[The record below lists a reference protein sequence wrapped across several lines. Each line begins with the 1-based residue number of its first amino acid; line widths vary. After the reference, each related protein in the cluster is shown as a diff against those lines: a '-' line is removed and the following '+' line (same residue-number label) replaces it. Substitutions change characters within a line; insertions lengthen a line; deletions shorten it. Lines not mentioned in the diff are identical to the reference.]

1 MKKIFIILSMFLL
14 LCGCGNNENNI
25 LDKFVKKMENTD
37 RYVLKGTMSIVSN
50 EDTFT
55 YDVVASKSK
64 DDYYKVNLINKTN
77 NHEQVILKN
86 EDGVYVVTPDLNKSF
101 KFQSDWPNNGS
112 QSYLLDIL
120 LNDIVNDDKAI
131 VSKDEKY
138 NYIQC
143 KVNYPNNNVLYS
155 EKIYIDND
163 YNIVKVEVL
172 DKDSNVKITLNV
184 SDIDYKPK
192 FNKEYFM
199 LNSLIEEEKPEETT
213 TKPKEEQEENN
224 SNIVENKE
232 NIDNSNENKENIEET
247 QNTSNILEEIIYP
260 LYIPQ
265 NTHLSTKD
273 TIETDN
279 GNRAIL
285 TFSGDSPFVLVEE
298 VSYRYDKMEII
309 PVNGDPL
316 ILADSVG
323 ALSNNSLYWTSN
335 GIDYYL
341 SSSSITPD
349 ELMVIAEGL
358 SGTSIIVSSEK

>member
-14 LCGCGNNENNI
+14 LCGCGSNETNI
-25 LDKFVKKMENTD
+25 LDKFVKKLENTD

-55 YDVVASKSK
+55 YDVEASKSK
-64 DDYYKVNLINKTN
+64 DDYYKVSLINKTN

-86 EDGVYVVTPDLNKSF
+86 HDGVYVVTPDLNKSF

-112 QSYLLDIL
+112 QSYLLDVL
-120 LNDIVNDDKAI
+120 LNDVVNDDKAI

-138 NYIQC
+138 HYIQC
-143 KVNYPNNNVLYS
+143 KVNYPNNNTLYS
-155 EKIYIDND
+155 EKIYLDDD
-163 YNIVKVEVL
+163 YNVKKVEVL
-172 DKDSNVKITLNV
+172 DKDGNIKITLNI

-192 FNKEYFM
+192 FNKDYFM
-199 LNSLIEEEKPEETT
+199 LSSLIEEESLD
-213 TKPKEEQEENN
+213 Q
-224 SNIVENKE
+224 NKE
-232 NIDNSNENKENIEET
+232 NINSDNKALENDSENKNSSINKENEET
-247 QNTSNILEEIIYP
+247 ENTGNFLEDIIYP

-285 TFSGDSPFVLVEE
+285 TFSGDNPFVLVEE
-298 VSYRYDKMEII
+298 VSYRYDEMEII

-316 ILADSVG
+316 ILADSIG
-323 ALSNNSLYWTSN
+323 AISNNSLYWTSN

-341 SSSSITPD
+341 SSTSIAPD